1 MFVGKRNRLTKR
13 GKERAWAIASE
24 AYSAAVQAKGS
35 FLVEADQPIVMDLV
49 EQNKPKVIP
58 PIVWQIVLS
67 YIAQLI
73 IQWIVE
79 QYLNPPEMPDNL
91 LGEDEE

>member
-1 MFVGKRNRLTKR
+1 MFTGKRGRLTKR

-35 FLVEADQPIVMDLV
+35 FLAEDDQPAVMALV
-49 EQNKPKVIP
+49 EQVKPKVIP
-58 PIVWQIVLS
+58 PIVWQLVLS

-73 IQWIVE
+73 IQWIIE
-79 QYLNPPEMPDNL
+79 QYLNPPEMPADL